1 MAREQPAQT
10 YFPRAR
16 VRLIV
21 RFEEFGRVTSTPK
34 PLKKPPHLRKD
45 KGVDNKEGGLSA
57 VKQGNAFLLLAP
69 SQKQGN
75 PTTLGT
81 SSADQRTFV
90 IEGVLPVRFGINRN
104 RIRTG
109 YTCSIEINYRDLT
122 TDPRVVR
129 ACGVQVYLGTITQEQ
144 YEREALGGPQ
154 GAPIIETDWI
164 DDAGRKR
171 SNLRFE
177 GWVDEW
183 RVSHLKG
190 AISTVSLKCTDNT
203 RILIAQD
210 APPKL
215 VVAADKPL
223 DQAVADYLA
232 NFPQSRGFRVEHRPP
247 GAAVPQLD
255 QALGKLATKKKGGPP
270 PAGGAGTA
278 KLAVRDYLTDIA
290 GSLGLIVRLEEVTSI
305 FQRART
311 LYGSAFSGRPEDPFS
326 GRILPS
332 GRQINS
338 RLFVYGRNIDDLD
351 LGRKIARFAA
361 FNVEVRCFDPAQGR
375 TLIARF
381 PTKEDR
387 QARLLPGDSANEK
400 WTVHTVSD
408 EATLQAIAQGIYEGV
423 GRQELRRRQPRPR
436 RARRAGGRRDRRG
449 DRARDPPGGRA
460 GEHGRRDREQPR
472 REGRELHAVA
482 ALRRRFRARLRA
494 GPRAG
499 RLPDDVPRED
509 AGDQLRLF
517 RGRQLRLRGR
527 ELRRGAAREEPAER
541 GGCEALRPGR
551 GDGGQGGGARRRPRR
566 SVAALRAPP
575 PARLNAGPSS
585 CQLTARRPCPGWMS
599 MICQKKADRAG
610 FGSRP
615 PSTLD
620 YTSRFGRA
628 EWCLAR

>member
-34 PLKKPPHLRKD
+34 PPKKPPHLRKG
-45 KGVDNKEGGLSA
+45 KGVDNKEGGLSV
-57 VKQGNAFLLLAP
+57 VKQGAAFLLRAP

-75 PTTLGT
+75 PTTLAT

-90 IEGVLPVRFGINRN
+90 IEGVLPARFGINRN
-104 RIRTG
+104 GIRTAD
-109 YTCSIEINYRDLT
+109 TCSIEINYRDLPI
-122 TDPRVVR
+122 DPRVVR

-144 YEREALGGPQ
+144 YERETLGGPQ
-154 GAPIIETDWI
+154 GAPMIETDWI
-164 DDAGRKR
+164 DSAGRKR

-183 RVSHLKG
+183 RVSHPKG
-190 AISTVSLKCTDNT
+190 AISTVSLECTDNT
-203 RILIAQD
+203 RILIEQD

-232 NFPQSRGFRVEHRPP
+232 NFPQFRGFRVEHQPP

-255 QALGKLATKKKGGPP
+255 KALGKLATKKKGGPP
-270 PAGGAGTA
+270 PAGGAGAGGGGTA
-278 KLAVRDYLTDIA
+278 KLAVWDYLTDIA
-290 GSLGLIVRLEEVTSI
+290 GSLGLIVRLEGVTII

-351 LGRKIARFAA
+351 FGRKITRFAA

-387 QARLLPGDSANEK
+387 QARLLPGDSADEK
-400 WTVHTVSD
+400 WTVHTVSGVSD
-408 EATLQAIAQGIYEGV
+408 EATLRAIAQGIYEGV
-423 GRQELRRRQPRPR
+423 GRQELGVKFATKSLGSFGGGNLDPDALDVQAGDAIDVEIARVIPQVDEQASTVGAIENNLAEKAANYMRSQGFDDAFA
-436 RARRAGGRRDRRG
+436 RAYGQALAQVGFPTTFRVKTLAINWDYSEGVSFDFEGVNYV
-449 DRARDPPGGRA
+449 
-460 GEHGRRDREQPR
+460 EVR
-472 REGRELHAVA
+472 REKSLPNGEDVKPADQ
-482 ALRRRFRARLRA
+482 A
-494 GPRAG
+494 GATPVKVVV
-499 RLPDDVPRED
+499 DDSAP
-509 AGDQLRLF
+509 GD
-517 RGRQLRLRGR
+517 
-527 ELRRGAAREEPAER
+527 PS
-541 GGCEALRPGR
+541 PPT
-551 GDGGQGGGARRRPRR
+551 DGFA
-566 SVAALRAPP
+566 
-575 PARLNAGPSS
+575 
-585 CQLTARRPCPGWMS
+585 
-599 MICQKKADRAG
+599 
-610 FGSRP
+610 
-615 PSTLD
+615 
-620 YTSRFGRA
+620 
-628 EWCLAR
+628 